1 MAVNTRDKRV
11 LLVAAVVVAILR
23 LRLTAVEHDAALAVG
38 SVRDP
43 DPDFNPSTNY
53 TRGDVY
59 DESYCSTDGSL
70 DQLARNMLNFSSPVG
85 SPSYTKFKR
94 VLDARKEF
102 HLNMPAKFGIFN
114 SNVNLIARMLRGYGM
129 SQSTVPS
136 TNPDDFLLVEYLLTN
151 SACPLSD
158 GKCSG
163 QPRIF
168 IQTEQY
174 TRASNFK
181 NHPRHCTL
189 APNCIVLDF
198 SEMNLQWAR
207 KDHGDINMIDSFVLM
222 PVMHQAPISRLFEYE
237 PKVPKPL
244 KDRSV
249 DMAFHGFM
257 SNRRNVLREGAAKY
271 PNRTS
276 VIGTTHDTRK
286 ITDTYKEAK
295 VCLLV
300 HTYASI
306 SGGEYHRLS
315 EIAPFGCVPVME
327 HFSDNFGIDVYERC
341 AGARFAIWTSVV
353 DTAEAVLKEIDSGL
367 YSETMPM
374 IVDWWRAGILWED
387 LLVSHF
393 GSPPAR
399 L

>member
-1 MAVNTRDKRV
+1 MQVGMAMNYRDKRV
-11 LLVAAVVVAILR
+11 LLLAAVVIAILR

-38 SVRDP
+38 SGSVRDP
-43 DPDFNPSTNY
+43 DENASTNY

-59 DESYCSTDGSL
+59 DETYCSTDGSL
-70 DQLARNMLNFSSPVG
+70 DQLARNMLNFSSPAG
-85 SPSYTKFKR
+85 SPSYTKMKR
-94 VLDARKEF
+94 VLDARREF
-102 HLNMPAKFGIFN
+102 YLDMHDGIFGAN
-114 SNVNLIARMLRGYGM
+114 AALIARALMGYGLT
-129 SQSTVPS
+129 QSAVPPA
-136 TNPDDFLLVEYLLTN
+136 NPDDFLLVEVMFSH

-174 TRASNFK
+174 HRAHNF
-181 NHPRHCTL
+181 NGHATQCTL
-189 APNCIVLDF
+189 APNCIVWDF

-207 KDHGDINMIDSFVLM
+207 EDHGNINMIDSFALM
-222 PVMHQAPISRLFEYE
+222 PVMHQAPISRLFEYT
-237 PKVPKPL
+237 PGLPKPL

-271 PNRTS
+271 PNRTAK
-276 VIGTTHDTRK
+276 IGLQHDVRK
-286 ITDTYKEAK
+286 IADTYKETK

-300 HTYASI
+300 HTWGSI

-315 EIAPFGCVPVME
+315 EIAPFGCIPVME
-327 HFSDNFGIDVYERC
+327 HFSDKFGIEVYERC

-353 DTAEAVLKEIDSGL
+353 DTAEEVLKEIDMGL

-374 IVDWWRAGILWED
+374 IVDWWRAGINWDD

-393 GSPPAR
+393 G
-399 L
+399 